1 MRKVLVIGGGAA
13 GMMAAVTAA
22 KNGGH
27 VLLLEKNEKLGKKLF
42 ITGKGRC
49 NITNAAEIEEF
60 FSAVVSN
67 PKFFF
72 SKQ

>member
-1 MRKVLVIGGGAA
+1 MSKILVVGGGAA

-22 KNGGH
+22 RRGKN

-49 NITNAAEIEEF
+49 NLTNSAEIEELF
-60 FSAVVSN
+60 NAVVSN
-67 PKFFF
+67 PKF
-72 SKQ
+72 